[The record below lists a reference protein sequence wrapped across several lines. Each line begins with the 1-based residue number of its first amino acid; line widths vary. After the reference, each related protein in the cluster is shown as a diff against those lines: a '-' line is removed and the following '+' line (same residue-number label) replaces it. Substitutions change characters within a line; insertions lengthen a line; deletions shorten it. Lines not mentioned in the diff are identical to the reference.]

1 MMRVLGI
8 FFLALGTTSMAAAP
22 ESFVAQNSPPS
33 DAAVETTAGPETPST
48 DAREGAM
55 TLDAI
60 TIEGAVDV
68 PQVLF
73 ISARD
78 HLRDTPS
85 KHQLYW
91 TNAVALVLDRP
102 TYGPV
107 RPPVDASA
115 TAASAPQRE
124 N

>member
-1 MMRVLGI
+1 MKRVLWA
-8 FFLALGTTSMAAAP
+8 LALTFGSTSMAATP
-22 ESFVAQNSPPS
+22 ESVVAQNSPS
-33 DAAVETTAGPETPST
+33 SNAAVETTAGPENPSRS
-48 DAREGAM
+48 ARDGAM

-85 KHQLYW
+85 KHHLYW
-91 TNAVALVLDRP
+91 IDAVATVLDRP

-107 RPPVDASA
+107 RPPVDDSA
-115 TAASAPQRE
+115 TSGSAPQRE